1 MSLLIILTQNEINII
16 KDVFIK
22 NAIDEEMEI
31 YLIKFSKKEFEH
43 SHCNLLRENIV
54 LNFENPMIENYI
66 KTLEKNESLL
76 EDILKVILNELQ
88 VDAEIY
94 AETIKGSNKLTELT
108 ETNNKFLEKYLFE
121 VLDQGIS
128 NFQKKEFTIAYN
140 EFILSKYIYE
150 TIIMLNVFNRNGTK
164 NFFDIFEKLVDR
176 SVKVKSADEDYTI
189 LSLLG
194 GPIKEMKRNNVILS
208 SDTTSAMLNSTSY
221 SDEDKEREFISLI
234 IFYPEIMKLIAEC
247 KKHL

>member
-66 KTLEKNESLL
+66 KILEKNDGLL
-76 EDILKVILNELQ
+76 EEILKVILNELQ
-88 VDAEIY
+88 VDAE
-94 AETIKGSNKLTELT
+94 TIKGSKKLTELT
-108 ETNNKFLEKYLFE
+108 GSDNGYLEKYLFK

-150 TIIMLNVFNRNGTK
+150 TIIMLNVFNRNRTK
-164 NFFDIFEKLVDR
+164 NFFDILEKLVDE
-176 SVKVKSADEDYTI
+176 SVKSADEDYTI

-208 SDTTSAMLNSTSY
+208 SDTTRAMLKSTSY
-221 SDEDKEREFISLI
+221 SDEDKERDFISI
-234 IFYPEIMKLIAEC
+234 ILFYPEIMKLIADC
-247 KKHL
+247 KKNL

>member
-66 KTLEKNESLL
+66 KILEKNDGLL
-76 EDILKVILNELQ
+76 EEILKVILNELQ
-88 VDAEIY
+88 VDAE
-94 AETIKGSNKLTELT
+94 TIKGSKKLTELT
-108 ETNNKFLEKYLFE
+108 GSDNGYLEKYLFK

-150 TIIMLNVFNRNGTK
+150 TIIMLNVFNRNRTK
-164 NFFDIFEKLVDR
+164 NFFDILEKLVDE
-176 SVKVKSADEDYTI
+176 SVKSADEDYTI

-194 GPIKEMKRNNVILS
+194 GPIKEMKRNNVILP
-208 SDTTSAMLNSTSY
+208 SDTTRAMLKSTSY
-221 SDEDKEREFISLI
+221 SDEDKERDFISI
-234 IFYPEIMKLIAEC
+234 ILFYPEIMKLIADC
-247 KKHL
+247 KKNL

>member
-66 KTLEKNESLL
+66 KILEKNDGLL
-76 EDILKVILNELQ
+76 EEILKVILNELQ
-88 VDAEIY
+88 VDAE
-94 AETIKGSNKLTELT
+94 TIKGSKKLTELT
-108 ETNNKFLEKYLFE
+108 GSDNGYLEKYLFK

-150 TIIMLNVFNRNGTK
+150 TIIMLNVFNRNRTK
-164 NFFDIFEKLVDR
+164 NFFDILEKLVDE
-176 SVKVKSADEDYTI
+176 SVKSADEDYTI

>member
-1 MSLLIILTQNEINII
+1 MSLLIMLTQIEINII

-22 NAIDEEMEI
+22 NTIDDEMEI
-31 YLIKFSKKEFEH
+31 YLINFSKKDFEH

-66 KTLEKNESLL
+66 KILEKNDGLL
-76 EDILKVILNELQ
+76 EEILKVILNELQ
-88 VDAEIY
+88 VDAE
-94 AETIKGSNKLTELT
+94 TIKGSKKLTELT
-108 ETNNKFLEKYLFE
+108 GSDNGYLEKYLFK

-150 TIIMLNVFNRNGTK
+150 TIIMLNVFNRNRTK
-164 NFFDIFEKLVDR
+164 NFFDILEKLVDE
-176 SVKVKSADEDYTI
+176 SVKSADEDYTI

-194 GPIKEMKRNNVILS
+194 GPIKEMKRNNVILP
-208 SDTTSAMLNSTSY
+208 SDTTRAMLKSTSY
-221 SDEDKEREFISLI
+221 SDEDKERDFISI
-234 IFYPEIMKLIAEC
+234 ILFYPEIMKLIADC
-247 KKHL
+247 KKNL